1 VTGAIVGNYIRGGFA
16 MRKLTVLVLAVWCL
30 TALGGCN
37 TIRGAGKD
45 VEKVGEGIQKS
56 TQ

>member
-1 VTGAIVGNYIRGGFA
+1 
-16 MRKLTVLVLAVWCL
+16 MKKMLTLLVLAVL
-30 TALGGCN
+30 SFTALSGCN

-56 TQ
+56 TN

>member
-1 VTGAIVGNYIRGGFA
+1 VGNYIRGGFA